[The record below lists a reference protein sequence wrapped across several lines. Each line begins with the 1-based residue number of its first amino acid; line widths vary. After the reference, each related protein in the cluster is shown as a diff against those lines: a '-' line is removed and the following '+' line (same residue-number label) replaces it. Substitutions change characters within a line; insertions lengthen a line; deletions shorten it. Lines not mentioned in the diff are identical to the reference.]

1 VSTPDPFGDA
11 VDADTIED
19 ALRASI
25 QKWLPAWLAH
35 EERRRGW
42 PRGRLPQPRSWPTL
56 SEFELR
62 ARDQRPSV
70 VLVSSGTT
78 GAPEKRPDGLRRTWQ
93 FGLAVA
99 IAGRDEAEARQ
110 LAAPYLTAAAM
121 AATTDKTL
129 GGVVENVRWSGA
141 DDHAFDGEQGSQ
153 TAIYGTDLEVTARS
167 AYRAYV
173 ARDPD
178 SGVLVPPLD
187 PYSPPGIPPLPDTSE
202 ITVDVVADDATP

>member
-1 VSTPDPFGDA
+1 VSTPDPFGNA

-42 PRGRLPQPRSWPTL
+42 PQGRLPRPRSWPTL

-78 GAPEKRPDGLRRTWQ
+78 GAPEKRPDGLRRTWR

-99 IAGRDEAEARQ
+99 IAGRDETEARQ

-121 AATTDKTL
+121 AATTDQTL
-129 GGVVENVRWSGA
+129 GGVAENVRWSA
-141 DDHAFDGEQGSQ
+141 ATITPS
-153 TAIYGTDLEVTARS
+153 TASRGRRPRSTAPTSRS
-167 AYRAYV
+167 RPAALIRRTSSATRTRACWC
-173 ARDPD
+173 RRSTRTCPTR
-178 SGVLVPPLD
+178 
-187 PYSPPGIPPLPDTSE
+187 IPPLPDTAA
-202 ITVDVVADDATP
+202 IDVVVVAGDQTP